1 VSSSRQPLP
10 RPSSKSGSQQDRNG
24 SSARVNSA
32 DKRPPSR
39 SSSQG
44 VAFDLMVE
52 VGQDDQD
59 DKVPGEDDEPDMDL
73 DDEEEEELV
82 PVVSKGHGGLFG
94 ADLGSIKY

>member
-1 VSSSRQPLP
+1 
-10 RPSSKSGSQQDRNG
+10 
-24 SSARVNSA
+24 
-32 DKRPPSR
+32 
-39 SSSQG
+39 
-44 VAFDLMVE
+44 MVE

-94 ADLGSIKY
+94 ADLGSIKYWKLRLKAWIVVKHKHDLRTIITEINDYKMST